1 MHNDVIE
8 QFRDENKRGLDYQNL
23 LSGLYCFSIGLFKK
37 VIIADTFANAVSW
50 GFSNVDAMSSLDIF
64 IVSLCYTFQLY
75 FDFSVYCDMAI
86 GTSRMFNIELPIN
99 FNSPYQSTL
108 IIDFWGLLH
117 GFLNCLN
124 RIFKKTWETH
134 SFSSAFKYIAEGIQY
149 FYNRIYGFNLWAI
162 LLIAFF
168 IVLNLKNTKQI
179 TYKRSFWR
187 Y

>member
-1 MHNDVIE
+1 MII
-8 QFRDENKRGLDYQNL
+8 FLI
-23 LSGLYCFSIGLFKK
+23 SGIWHG
-37 VIIADTFANAVSW
+37 ANW
-50 GFSNVDAMSSLDIF
+50 TF
-64 IVSLCYTFQLY
+64 IV
-75 FDFSVYCDMAI
+75 
-86 GTSRMFNIELPIN
+86 
-99 FNSPYQSTL
+99 
-108 IIDFWGLLH
+108 WGLLH

-124 RIFKKTWETH
+124 RIFQKTWEKTNVVFQWMVTFTLVDFLWLLFRAESLSQAVYLLKKMMCMDSLFVSQGIIDSMALTEISFWETH

-187 Y
+187 SLSIAIMLVWSMVSFTGVATYIYAGFLFEK